1 MNEARTPATGR
12 RIVKFCIWTLRY
24 QTLIAQQIRIFIWGG
39 TLLILF
45 LALSGHISLD
55 AALHSIVISIASIAL
70 LLWLL
75 IMARRKSLLN
85 VRDPELRE
93 CAHTALLHYIC
104 QRRLT
109 AWEKAQLREKF
120 GRRYCDLGHC

>member
-1 MNEARTPATGR
+1 MNDARTPATGR
-12 RIVKFCIWTLRY
+12 RIFMFCIWTLRH
-24 QTLIAQQIRIFIWGG
+24 QTLIAQQIRIFTWGG
-39 TLLILF
+39 TLLILL

-93 CAHTALLHYIC
+93 FAHMALLHYFY

>member
-1 MNEARTPATGR
+1 MNDARTPTTGG
-12 RIVKFCIWTLRY
+12 RIIKFCIWTLRH

-55 AALHSIVISIASIAL
+55 AALHSIVISLVSISL
-70 LLWLL
+70 LIWLL

-85 VRDPELRE
+85 VRDPELRKF
-93 CAHTALLHYIC
+93 AHTALLDYIC

-109 AWEKAQLREKF
+109 AWEKALLREKF
-120 GRRYCDLGHC
+120 GQRYCDLGHC

>member
-1 MNEARTPATGR
+1 MNDARTPATGR
-12 RIVKFCIWTLRY
+12 RILMFCIWTLRH
-24 QTLIAQQIRIFIWGG
+24 QTLIAQQIRIFTWGG
-39 TLLILF
+39 TLLILL

-93 CAHTALLHYIC
+93 FAHMALLHYLC

-109 AWEKAQLREKF
+109 PWEKAQLREKF